1 MIPKVSAALSRLLRP
16 IRAVPRPNGPTTSKE
31 SSDSL
36 ESESYQLPPDSPQQG
51 EPEKQETRSEKP
63 EKTGSIEVPPAL
75 RKVTAIPA
83 TPDETESKTQK
94 TKREI
99 GIGALL
105 LKLRKS
111 ETTVHSKT
119 ATDEY
124 ESGTKTQKSGAR
136 LPKGSMYDRK
146 AS

>member
-1 MIPKVSAALSRLLRP
+1 MIPKVSAALSRILRP
-16 IRAVPRPNGPTTSKE
+16 IRATPRPDGPKSSKG

-36 ESESYQLPPDSPQQG
+36 ESESYNLPPDSPQQNT
-51 EPEKQETRSEKP
+51 PEKPEARP

-75 RKVTAIPA
+75 RKSAPPPVDAQEA
-83 TPDETESKTQK
+83 ESKTQK

-99 GIGALL
+99 GIGSLL
-105 LKLRKS
+105 LKLRNSTTSSPNSKS
-111 ETTVHSKT
+111 